1 MYTKKKLI
9 KIVSYIIFCLSTLFF
24 NSIFTTNVESKIFK
38 IKEIE
43 ISEPFSINFDKEKV
57 INKAFSKA
65 FNELTSTIIITKDKL
80 KINNTK
86 LNEIK
91 YLIDSFEIKD
101 ENFVDK
107 KYIANFNVNFN
118 KKKTLNFF
126 EKKNIFPALKKNKDF
141 LTILIF
147 FDNDKNQIFLYENN
161 PFYKNWNNDKKKY
174 FLLNYILMEEDIENF
189 EIINENKENI
199 ENYQFD
205 KIVKKYDLN
214 DFIVSIFF
222 KNKKELRVLSKFF
235 FDNNLKIINQKYENF
250 ELEGLDKINDL
261 ILNTKIELEDLW
273 KSKNLINTSIKLP
286 INLQINPK
294 NTTDIINLEKEI
306 DNIDL
311 IYDYYVTS
319 INSNELNYKIIFN
332 GNPKKFLQIMS
343 EKNIKIEIDDE
354 IWKIK

>member
-9 KIVSYIIFCLSTLFF
+9 KIVSCIIFCLSTLFL
-24 NSIFTTNVESKIFK
+24 NSIFTTNAESKIFK
-38 IKEIE
+38 IEEIE

-65 FNELTSTIIITKDKL
+65 FNELTSTIVITKDKL
-80 KINNTK
+80 KINDTK

-126 EKKNIFPALKKNKDF
+126 EKKNIFPALKKSKDF

-147 FDNDKNQIFLYENN
+147 FDNDENQIFLYENN

-189 EIINENKENI
+189 EIINENKDNI

-222 KNKKELRVLSKFF
+222 KNKKEMRVLSKFF

-250 ELEGLDKINDL
+250 ELEELDKINDL

-294 NTTDIINLEKEI
+294 NTNDIINLEKEI
-306 DNIDL
+306 DKVDL

-319 INSNELNYKIIFN
+319 INSDELNYKIIFN

>member
-1 MYTKKKLI
+1 
-9 KIVSYIIFCLSTLFF
+9 
-24 NSIFTTNVESKIFK
+24 
-38 IKEIE
+38 
-43 ISEPFSINFDKEKV
+43 
-57 INKAFSKA
+57 
-65 FNELTSTIIITKDKL
+65 
-80 KINNTK
+80 
-86 LNEIK
+86 
-91 YLIDSFEIKD
+91 
-101 ENFVDK
+101 
-107 KYIANFNVNFN
+107 
-118 KKKTLNFF
+118 
-126 EKKNIFPALKKNKDF
+126 
-141 LTILIF
+141 
-147 FDNDKNQIFLYENN
+147 
-161 PFYKNWNNDKKKY
+161 
-174 FLLNYILMEEDIENF
+174 MEEDIENF
-189 EIINENKENI
+189 EIINENKDNI

-250 ELEGLDKINDL
+250 ELEELDKINDL

-294 NTTDIINLEKEI
+294 NTNDIINLEKEI
-306 DNIDL
+306 DKVDL

-319 INSNELNYKIIFN
+319 INSDELNYKIIFN